1 MKFAHF
7 ADVHLGYHKSDA
19 LKRLE
24 RDAFTYSIDRCIS
37 DNVDFVLMC
46 GDIFHNNIP
55 DMRVQKMAMEQ
66 FRRLYDS
73 GIPVYVVYGSHDFSP
88 ISNSVIDLFVAAGYM
103 IKPRGVALE
112 SGNIGLEFIT
122 DPKTGAKIAG
132 LGGLKVGRDRDYYEN
147 LERTPL
153 ESESG
158 FKIFLFHGG
167 ITEMMDTIADDG
179 MPVSLLPKGFDY
191 YAGGHMHEHQNEH
204 FSGYDHV
211 VYPGTLFAGHSSD
224 MENSAKGQRRGF
236 VIVEFDST
244 VKSIDFIAVPTCE
257 YVLIV
262 VDADMQTSDHVQD
275 EITTKITNNSTNNKV
290 VILRIFGELLRGRT
304 TDVDLRAVR
313 QQLLDDGAIDVIIHR
328 REFTSKEYD
337 IRGEPAGTIE
347 EVEIKTFQD
356 NIKQIRMKRD
366 HLIGDRGV
374 TLAQSILSSTRIKQ
388 PDNETSAD
396 YAHRIYSDVTSRMEL
411 DV

>member
-19 LKRLE
+19 LKELE
-24 RDAFTYSIDRCIS
+24 KDTFTHSIDRCIS

-88 ISNSVIDLFVAAGYM
+88 VHNSVIDLFVAAGYM
-103 IKPRGVALE
+103 IKPRAISPE
-112 SGNIGLEFIT
+112 PGNIALEFIT
-122 DPKTGAKIAG
+122 DPKTGAKITG
-132 LGGLKVGRDRDYYEN
+132 IVGLKRGRDRDYYED
-147 LERTPL
+147 LDRTPL

-167 ITEMMDTIADDG
+167 IAEMMDTIADDG

-191 YAGGHMHEHQNEH
+191 YAGGHIHGHQNEH

-236 VIVEFDST
+236 VIVEFDRT
-244 VKSIDFIAVPTCE
+244 IKSVDFIDVPACE
-257 YVLIV
+257 YVLMV
-262 VDADMQTSDHVQD
+262 VDADMQTSDHVQN
-275 EITTKITNNSTNNKV
+275 EITTKITSTFVNNKV
-290 VILRIFGELLRGRT
+290 VILRISGELLSGRT
-304 TDVDLRAVR
+304 TDVDLSAVR
-313 QQLLDDGAIDVIIHR
+313 QQLLDSGAIDVIIHR
-328 REFTSKEYD
+328 HGFTSKEYD
-337 IRGEPAGTIE
+337 IRGESAGTME

-356 NIKQIRMKRD
+356 NIPTIGMRRD
-366 HLIGDRGV
+366 HLRGDRGV
-374 TLAQSILSSTRIKQ
+374 TLARSILSSTRTKK
-388 PDNETSAD
+388 PVNETTAD
-396 YAHRIYSDVTSRMEL
+396 YENRIHSDVISSMDL